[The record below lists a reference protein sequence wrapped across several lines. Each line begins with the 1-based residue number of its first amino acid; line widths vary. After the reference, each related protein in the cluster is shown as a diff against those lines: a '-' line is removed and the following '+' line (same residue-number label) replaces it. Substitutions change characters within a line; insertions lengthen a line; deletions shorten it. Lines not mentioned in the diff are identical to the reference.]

1 MDAKITKK
9 RLSAL
14 LSYDWLKIVGLCL
27 VLIIVW
33 TLVFTV
39 TATRMRPS
47 QPFTVLNHQ
56 ANLGLDDAF
65 YDHYSAISNDGVFSY
80 EVIEQNVNDFA
91 SNREYA
97 KTLAEARL
105 AVDEGDV
112 MLVPGLFDP
121 ATAYKDENTGETAY
135 HRTYVE
141 SFAYSFRANVWDV
154 DKYLTGLENY
164 LNGFYDG
171 GWEEGTL
178 NESKVNTAF
187 RARAK
192 ANKDKRFKKEAQIK
206 KGVQDD
212 IARIKKYRD
221 ALVKLKGYLEEGIV
235 TLVPA
240 ALKDENGKAYFEGN
254 LSLNLCP
261 NEDTMGGLKTLFAY
275 QEKYENEEGK
285 EQVRNTAKD
294 MNLVFLKTN
303 TENGF
308 QYEALLYAVN
318 LVETYYTAP
327 QA

>member
-27 VLIIVW
+27 ALIIVW

-47 QPFTVLNHQ
+47 QQFTVFNHQ
-56 ANLGLDDAF
+56 ANLALDDAF

-97 KTLAEARL
+97 RTLAEARL

-141 SFAYSFRANVWDV
+141 SFTYSFRANVWKV
-154 DKYLTGLENY
+154 DDYLTGLEKY

-192 ANKDKRFKKEAQIK
+192 ANKDKRFKKARCLCIK
-206 KGVQDD
+206 GMTQKDVRTVQP
-212 IARIKKYRD
+212 
-221 ALVKLKGYLEEGIV
+221 KLWAKNASGSVMVRTYGAHCLRRMM
-235 TLVPA
+235 
-240 ALKDENGKAYFEGN
+240 
-254 LSLNLCP
+254 LSLLSLKSYAASLFTRLLCGILGS
-261 NEDTMGGLKTLFAY
+261 MQKLAGLCHVTPIPIY
-275 QEKYENEEGK
+275 QLA
-285 EQVRNTAKD
+285 QTSAC
-294 MNLVFLKTN
+294 
-303 TENGF
+303 
-308 QYEALLYAVN
+308 ALLYT
-318 LVETYYTAP
+318 LSMDTLQSTP
-327 QA
+327 Q